1 MRCFNGST
9 AGADVVGGE
18 ELITAI
24 IESNGEAIKFDRLVA
39 VPAMMKPLAR
49 AGRVLGPLG
58 LMPNPKV

>member
-1 MRCFNGST
+1 M
-9 AGADVVGGE
+9 GGE